1 MRGWELAA
9 FPLALALLA
18 WAYDGASRPGNPF
31 AVQTF
36 AAQGRE
42 HLPLE
47 RF

>member
-1 MRGWELAA
+1 MRGWGLAA

-18 WAYDGASRPGNPF
+18 RACGSESGPGNAF

-42 HLPLE
+42 HLPQE
-47 RF
+47 RS